1 MSIIKQIFI
10 ILFCSTYTTAIA
22 QGIDN
27 KIPKKAAIYS
37 AIIPGAGQFY
47 TEKYWKAPII
57 YAGLITSVYYIKK
70 NNESYQL
77 YKNTYLNRIDENS
90 SSDTYTEYSDA
101 DLRTLT
107 DYYRRN
113 REISILCFFGTYL
126 LNIIDAS
133 VSAHLFDYD
142 VSDDLSLHIQ
152 PIYLPKDNTTGLLL
166 SFNL

>member
-1 MSIIKQIFI
+1 MLSINKILI
-10 ILFCSTYTTAIA
+10 ILLGTFTITSA
-22 QGIDN
+22 QETKT
-27 KIPKKAAIYS
+27 KIPEKAGLYS

-47 TEKYWKAPII
+47 TKKYWKIPIV
-57 YAGLITSVYYIKK
+57 YAGLITSAYYIKE
-70 NNESYQL
+70 NNDSYQL
-77 YKNTYLNRIDENS
+77 YKNTYLNRLQNNNSDEFYG
-90 SSDTYTEYSDA
+90 TYSNT
-101 DLRTLT
+101 DLKTLS

-152 PIYLPKDNTTGLLL
+152 PIYFPKENTTGLAL

>member
-1 MSIIKQIFI
+1 MNKILI
-10 ILFCSTYTTAIA
+10 ILFGSFTIA
-22 QGIDN
+22 SAQETKI
-27 KIPKKAAIYS
+27 KIPKKASLYS

-47 TEKYWKAPII
+47 TKKYWKIPIV
-57 YAGLITSVYYIKK
+57 YAGLITSIYYIQE
-70 NNESYQL
+70 NNDTYQL
-77 YKNTYLNRIDENS
+77 YKTTYLNRLENDNSDEFYG
-90 SSDTYTEYSDA
+90 TYSNN
-101 DLRTLT
+101 DLKTLS